1 MPSDHAAQSWAIR
14 STLIA
19 VSDLDRS
26 IAFYQELGPFD
37 VIAREQAVAVLG
49 RVSPTSIGVI
59 LRATEH
65 VDEGR
70 QGQQSLGL
78 RSEIFNL
85 GALSELNRIESF
97 LRGRNLFTARRNSA
111 QNASDFIIGRDPDNL
126 PLVFVYYAEE
136 MLGTDYYR
144 NMLDLVYSLDV

>member
-1 MPSDHAAQSWAIR
+1 MPADPVAQPWAIR

-19 VSDLDRS
+19 VSDLERS

-49 RVSPTSIGVI
+49 HVSPTSIGVM
-59 LRATEH
+59 LRETEH
-65 VDEGR
+65 IDEGR

-85 GALSELNRIESF
+85 GSLSELNRIESF
-97 LRGRNLFTARRNSA
+97 LRGRHLFTARRSSPDNF
-111 QNASDFIIGRDPDNL
+111 SDFIIGRDPDDL

-136 MLGTDYYR
+136 VLGSDYYR
-144 NMLDLVYSLDV
+144 NMLDLVYSVDV

>member
-1 MPSDHAAQSWAIR
+1 MPADHVAQPWAIR

-26 IAFYQELGPFD
+26 IAFYQELGPFE

-49 RVSPTSIGVI
+49 RDSPTSIGVI

-65 VDEGR
+65 IDQGR
-70 QGQQSLGL
+70 QGQQALGL

-85 GALSELNRIESF
+85 
-97 LRGRNLFTARRNSA
+97 
-111 QNASDFIIGRDPDNL
+111 
-126 PLVFVYYAEE
+126 
-136 MLGTDYYR
+136 
-144 NMLDLVYSLDV
+144 

>member
-1 MPSDHAAQSWAIR
+1 MPADPVAQPWAIR

-19 VSDLDRS
+19 VSDLERS

-37 VIAREQAVAVLG
+37 VIAREQDVAVLG
-49 RVSPTSIGVI
+49 NISPTSIGVI

-65 VDEGR
+65 IDEGR

-85 GALSELNRIESF
+85 GSVSELNRIESF
-97 LRGRNLFTARRNSA
+97 LRSRNLFTARRNSA
-111 QNASDFIIGRDPDNL
+111 GNASDFITGRDPDNL

-136 MLGTDYYR
+136 TLGADYYR
-144 NMLDLVYSLDV
+144 NMLGLIYSVDV

>member
-1 MPSDHAAQSWAIR
+1 MPADHVAHQWAIR

-26 IAFYQELGPFD
+26 IAFYEELGPFD
-37 VIAREQAVAVLG
+37 VIAREQDVAVLG
-49 RVSPTSIGVI
+49 NISPTSIGVI

-65 VDEGR
+65 IDEGR

-85 GALSELNRIESF
+85 GSLEELDRIEAF
-97 LRGRNLFTARRNSA
+97 LRRRDLFTARRNSA
-111 QNASDFIIGRDPDNL
+111 DDASDFILGRDPDNL
-126 PLVFVYYAEE
+126 PLVFVYYSQET
-136 MLGTDYYR
+136 LGADYYR
-144 NMLDLVYSLDV
+144 KMIELVYSIDV

>member
-1 MPSDHAAQSWAIR
+1 MPADPVARPWAIR

-19 VSDLDRS
+19 VSDLERS

-49 RVSPTSIGVI
+49 HVSPTSIGVM
-59 LRATEH
+59 LRETEH
-65 VDEGR
+65 IDEGR

-85 GALSELNRIESF
+85 GSLEELDRIEAF
-97 LRGRNLFTARRNSA
+97 LRRRDLFTARRNSA
-111 QNASDFIIGRDPDNL
+111 DDASDFILGRDPDNL
-126 PLVFVYYAEE
+126 PLVFVYYSQET
-136 MLGTDYYR
+136 LGADYYR
-144 NMLDLVYSLDV
+144 KMIELVYSIDV